1 MENLVTYEF
10 ICINDLEKSFKL
22 NIKKSQE
29 DFNNLNW
36 LLNLAEITEKHFKTL
51 CRNMKFDTI
60 YFMHRI
66 LYSYKN
72 TAETS
77 QKKLILPKHQHC
89 CSYNRNTLSVSA
101 QSPQQH

>member
-36 LLNLAEITEKHFKTL
+36 LLNLAEKTVASKDDRFLFKGTL
-51 CRNMKFDTI
+51 DQKSHKLF
-60 YFMHRI
+60 
-66 LYSYKN
+66 KN
-72 TAETS
+72 AD
-77 QKKLILPKHQHC
+77 QPNQNKKLSC
-89 CSYNRNTLSVSA
+89 
-101 QSPQQH
+101 